1 MSFLTPQAE
10 LDYRD
15 SQRKREVSY
24 YVGNPEKNLRGHLYD
39 FCVDILGY
47 DALSETFHKPML
59 DEWDRMDLH
68 RFRCHL
74 GLEEPSPDKP
84 RDNMDLWFRGAIKT
98 WCTRARV
105 IRYYLWDPGVT
116 VTWWH
121 AVEEKAVE
129 SADAIAEQLQ
139 LNTKLRAL
147 FPAGIL
153 PAMNRKKFCAGGKFN
168 LKGKKIGTTASM
180 QALGAGGEGTGG
192 HSLVVVLDD
201 FIGYNDVV
209 DAQMPKKKEF
219 YRATV
224 CNVCLRIIITDP
236 VTKKTREVTGWKDV
250 IGTHWAIDDPYV
262 DWRKSPDWICRVR
275 ACVEDGKPVYL
286 SQDQI
291 DKELR
296 EQGPTMF
303 AFQMMNDPSPSG
315 AKPWSVKECEKPTIT
330 LEDAKGPGW
339 VVVLGDPAPRA
350 MGSVGGRDEK
360 FRKDGTKNFW
370 ANVAVKLRRKG
381 DLRQIILLDAQQ
393 SRDWGLDEGM
403 KNLAQMALKWRANEG
418 YCEHTSTPI
427 YLERFMEAKRELGW
441 KGYVIG
447 SRKLTMGDSEDR
459 LKQTYNANAKNAYLV
474 ALCDRAKMDEF
485 LVCDKVPADL
495 RLEFLSQMRG
505 FMPLPDG
512 RTGIPFDDLANAVAF
527 ATDPYFRSRYPMVAE
542 PDMWS
547 PYRDR
552 DKEPEYMYENRHIQW

>member
-15 SQRKREVSY
+15 AQRKREVSY

-39 FCVDILGY
+39 FLIDKLDY
-47 DALSETFHKPML
+47 DALDETFHKPML
-59 DEWDRMDLH
+59 DEWDRLDL
-68 RFRCHL
+68 RRQRIWM
-74 GLEEPSPDKP
+74 GLEERGTEPID
-84 RDNMDLWFRGAIKT
+84 DLDLWFRGGIKT
-98 WCTRARV
+98 WCKRGQ
-105 IRYYLWDPGVT
+105 ILRYWLWDPTCT

-121 AVEEKAVE
+121 AVEDKAVE
-129 SADAIAEQLQ
+129 SADAIAEQL
-139 LNTKLRAL
+139 LKNKKLRAM
-147 FPAGIL
+147 FPTGVL
-153 PAMNRKKFCAGGKFN
+153 PAMNRKKFCAGGTFRLN
-168 LKGKKIGTTASM
+168 SQRIGDAPSM
-180 QALGAGGEGTGG
+180 VAVGAGGESTGA
-192 HSLVVVLDD
+192 HSRVGVLDD
-201 FIGYNDVV
+201 FVGWNDVV
-209 DAQMPKKKEF
+209 DAQMFKKKEF
-219 YRATV
+219 YRSTV
-224 CNVCLRIIITDP
+224 RNVVIRTQGKYGW
-236 VTKKTREVTGWKDV
+236 VTA
-250 IGTHWAIDDPYV
+250 IGTHWAVDDPYV
-262 DWRKSPDWICRVR
+262 DWRKSPDWTCRVR
-275 ACVEDGKPVYL
+275 SCTEDGKPVYL

-296 EQGPTMF
+296 EQGPTLF
-303 AFQMMNDPSPSG
+303 AFQMLNDPSPAG

-370 ANVAVKLRRKG
+370 ANVVVKLRRKG
-381 DLRQIILLDAQQ
+381 ELRQIILLDAEQ

-403 KNLAQMALKWRANEG
+403 KRLVQLGLKWRANEG

-447 SRKLTMGDSEDR
+447 SRKLTMGDTEDR

-485 LVCDKVPADL
+485 LICDKAPADL
-495 RLEFLSQMRG
+495 RNEFLSQMRG

-512 RTGIPFDDLANAVAF
+512 RTGIPFDDLVNAVAF
-527 ATDPYFRSRYPMVAE
+527 ATDPYFRGRFPMVSE

-547 PYRDR
+547 PFREN
-552 DKEPEYMYENRHIQW
+552 DKAPEYSYENRHIQW

>member
-1 MSFLTPQAE
+1 MTFLASQAE
-10 LDYRD
+10 LDYKD

-39 FCVDILGY
+39 FLIDKLGY

-59 DEWDRMDLH
+59 DEWDRMDL
-68 RFRCHL
+68 RRMRIWM
-74 GLEEPSPDKP
+74 GLEPRGTEPID
-84 RDNMDLWFRGAIKT
+84 DLDLWFRGGIKT
-98 WCTRARV
+98 WCKRGQI
-105 IRYYLWDPGVT
+105 IRYWLWDPTTT

-129 SADAIAEQLQ
+129 SAEAIAEQL
-139 LNTKLRAL
+139 LKNKLLRAM
-147 FPAGIL
+147 FPAGVL
-153 PAMNRKKFCAGGKFN
+153 PAMNRKKFCAGGTFR
-168 LKGKKIGTTASM
+168 LTGQKIGDAPSM
-180 QALGAGGEGTGG
+180 VAMGAGGESTGA
-192 HSLVVVLDD
+192 HSRVGVLDD
-201 FIGYNDVV
+201 FVGWNDVV
-209 DAQMPKKKEF
+209 DAQMFKKKEF

-224 CNVCLRIIITDP
+224 RNVVIRTAGKYGW
-236 VTKKTREVTGWKDV
+236 VTA
-250 IGTHWAIDDPYV
+250 IGTHWAVDDPYV
-262 DWRKSPDWICRVR
+262 DWRKSPDWRCTVR
-275 ACVEDGKPVYL
+275 SCVEDGKPVYL
-286 SQDQI
+286 SEDQI
-291 DKELR
+291 EKEKR
-296 EQGPTMF
+296 EQGLTMF
-303 AFQMMNDPSPSG
+303 QFQMMNDPSPSG
-315 AKPWSVKECEKPTIT
+315 AKPWSVKECEKPFIT

-370 ANVAVKLRRKG
+370 ANVVVKMRRKG
-381 DLRQIILLDAQQ
+381 ELRQIILLDAEQ

-403 KNLAQMALKWRANEG
+403 KNLVKLGLKWRANEG

-447 SRKLTMGDSEDR
+447 SRKLTSGDSEDR

-485 LVCDKVPADL
+485 LICDRVPKDL
-495 RLEFLSQMRG
+495 REEFLSQMRG

-512 RTGIPFDDLANAVAF
+512 RTGIAFDDLANAVSF
-527 ATDPYFRSRYPMVAE
+527 ATDPYFRGRYQAVEEEWSWSPFKETVTEEPTSGSRYVR
-542 PDMWS
+542 W
-547 PYRDR
+547 
-552 DKEPEYMYENRHIQW
+552 